1 MERMSLNIAI
11 SFMFIIGSVS
21 LLIYENNGLF
31 QTLNAQDDVLLNND
45 SSLQTNETELLPYKT
60 VIVQLLADQLETK
73 LNKSA
78 AILEIASTLPQIST
92 LPNASL
98 IDPSLHGI
106 PKDADIVKRQIAQNI
121 LSVDKDFERIFY
133 ILPNGDMYF
142 EEPYFK
148 QENLTINNFAFRDY
162 FKGAISTGQTY
173 LGNVVIS
180 PSSGLPNFNIAVP
193 LYSDKNSGN
202 TNNTENLIGL
212 FAGDQGLSTY
222 YKLLQS
228 LSLPKNEIA
237 VYVDSNGQVIS
248 SSVSLSDISN
258 QNQFDFRAL
267 QSFKDV
273 MNNKSGHN
281 IEKIDG
287 KDRFIVYAPIKFK
300 STIWGVLLIS

>member
-1 MERMSLNIAI
+1 MSLNIAI
-11 SFMFIIGSVS
+11 SFMFIIGTVS

-31 QTLNAQDDVLLNND
+31 QTLNGQEDEDELLNND
-45 SSLQTNETELLPYKT
+45 LSVQTNDTGLLLYKT

-78 AILEIASTLPQIST
+78 AILEIASTLPQIRT

-98 IDPSLHGI
+98 IDSSLHGI

-142 EEPYFK
+142 EEPYFR

-162 FKGAISTGQTY
+162 YKGAISTGQTY

-180 PSSGLPNFNIAVP
+180 LSSGLPNFNIAVP
-193 LYSDKNSGN
+193 LYSDKNMGN

-212 FAGDQGLSTY
+212 FAGDQDLSTH

-237 VYVDSNGQVIS
+237 VYVDGNGQVIS

-258 QNQFDFRAL
+258 QNQFDFRSL

-273 MNNKSGHN
+273 MNNKSGYN

-287 KDRFIVYAPIKFK
+287 KDRLVVYAPIKFK